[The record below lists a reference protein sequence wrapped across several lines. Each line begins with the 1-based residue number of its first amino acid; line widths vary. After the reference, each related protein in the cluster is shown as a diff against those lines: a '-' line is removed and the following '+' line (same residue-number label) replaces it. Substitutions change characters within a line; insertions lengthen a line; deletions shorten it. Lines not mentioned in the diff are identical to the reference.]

1 MSATP
6 GTGGYDQRTALL
18 VVDVQNDFAH
28 PDGNLYVSGGDEAI
42 TAMNREIE
50 AARAAGSPVIYTQDW
65 HPERTPHFETDGGT
79 WPVHCVKGTW
89 GAALHDDL
97 DVVSEERIYKG
108 ADGADGYSA
117 FSVRDPESGEE
128 GATELETILRD
139 RGVERLVVV
148 GLAQDVCVK
157 DSVLDAVRRGFE
169 VEVVTDAT
177 RPVDL
182 EPGDGER
189 ALQTMKEAG
198 AQLR

>member
-28 PDGNLYVSGGDEAI
+28 PDGNLSVSGGDEAI

-97 DVVSEERIYKG
+97 DVVGEERIYKG
-108 ADGADGYSA
+108 ADGGDGYSA

-157 DSVLDAVRRGFE
+157 DSVLDAVRRGFD

-177 RPVDL
+177 RPVEL